1 MKYFDYTATT
11 PVDSEILET
20 YIKTTNNFFANA
32 SSLHKLGQ
40 RSNMMYT
47 KAIEQL
53 NETLDLTNHNVVF
66 TSNATEANNLG
77 ILGIC
82 EKYEKGKIITTSIEH
97 PSVFET
103 IKSLEGKYEVVYL
116 DITKDG
122 VINLEQ
128 LKNEINNDTILVSI
142 MWVNIIIGTIQPIN
156 EVIEIVKKYSKTK
169 LHVDMVQGF
178 CKVVPNFKY
187 NDIDLMTFSTHKIY
201 GPKGIGGLIYKN
213 NIILSKR
220 LFGSNMQN
228 GVKPG
233 TIDLALICSA
243 VKSFKKFLPLTINH
257 YNDVKQK
264 HKYLRDNIKNNNL
277 VINTPIN
284 NISYYILN
292 ISIPYINGETIV
304 HMLESNEIYVSTGS
318 ACSSKLK
325 KPEKTILALTKSEKL
340 ATTSIRISLS
350 HLTTYSELDE
360 LIEILNRI

>member
-122 VINLEQ
+122 IINLEQ
-128 LKNEINNDTILVSI
+128 LKNEINNDNDKTDKDETNPSQSEPD
-142 MWVNIIIGTIQPIN
+142 NAEESTDKN
-156 EVIEIVKKYSKTK
+156 EEVFIA
-169 LHVDMVQGF
+169 
-178 CKVVPNFKY
+178 
-187 NDIDLMTFSTHKIY
+187 
-201 GPKGIGGLIYKN
+201 
-213 NIILSKR
+213 KR
-220 LFGSNMQN
+220 
-228 GVKPG
+228 
-233 TIDLALICSA
+233 
-243 VKSFKKFLPLTINH
+243 
-257 YNDVKQK
+257 
-264 HKYLRDNIKNNNL
+264 RW
-277 VINTPIN
+277 
-284 NISYYILN
+284 
-292 ISIPYINGETIV
+292 
-304 HMLESNEIYVSTGS
+304 
-318 ACSSKLK
+318 
-325 KPEKTILALTKSEKL
+325 
-340 ATTSIRISLS
+340 S
-350 HLTTYSELDE
+350 H
-360 LIEILNRI
+360 